1 MGQMMAGGTGQR
13 PPHEHTFAQAVAYLL
28 RSEEEGS
35 TLCSAEQADQLVA
48 ALQAVQKASAEE
60 RAEKEKALM
69 DLLSPEQMTALC
81 QMFASEHGP
90 AAEGTA
96 PTASAAGEGASAEPA
111 EEGTSPQQA
120 EESPA
125 DQAAEETVAPEDLE
139 RLIALLRVR
148 GRKSAEATKS
158 PAQVPEPS

>member
-35 TLCSAEQADQLVA
+35 TLCSPQQAPQLVA
-48 ALQAVQKASAEE
+48 ALQAVQKAPAEE
-60 RAEKEKALM
+60 RAEKEKAVLE
-69 DLLSPEQMTALC
+69 LLSPDQMTALC

-96 PTASAAGEGASAEPA
+96 PTASAEGEGTSAEPA
-111 EEGTSPQQA
+111 EEGTNPQKA
-120 EESPA
+120 ENNPK
-125 DQAAEETVAPEDLE
+125 DQAVGETVAPEDLA
-139 RLIALLRVR
+139 RLIALLEAKAKR
-148 GRKSAEATKS
+148 SAEEKSSTKAT
-158 PAQVPEPS
+158 APS